1 MYFRPA
7 VTQENTLSDGR
18 GKETQRPEPQGIG
31 ARKGRSTEGKSIK
44 GVDLGEEILNNQ
56 KGFKNMKGRMIMN
69 PC

>member
-1 MYFRPA
+1 M
-7 VTQENTLSDGR
+7 SDGR

-56 KGFKNMKGRMIMN
+56 KGFKNMKGRIIMN

>member
-44 GVDLGEEILNNQ
+44 GVALGEEILNNQ